1 MKKIVNPT
9 MHEGYGAAPVRGFCK
24 IEFENGKL
32 SICGVI
38 GPTRNGN
45 CKGSCGQC
53 QDEIREGKPA
63 EGWTDEMIRKFCD
76 IWDAWHLND
85 MRPYCEHQKQL
96 GWDKLAVKAVNLYN
110 YTLTRDA
117 VIEKKAAEECALKA
131 LKKGE
136 TFTPTPEQS
145 KFASLPYSV
154 QLPEEISGEDAA
166 YYKPEKPIYNGDKGP
181 AEVKKLGW
189 LRPEE
194 HPDGLLCRPCPVC
207 GYKYGSAWKK
217 EEVPQDVINWLFN
230 LPDTTVRPAWV

>member
-9 MHEGYGAAPVRGFCK
+9 MHKCYGAAPVRGFCE

-45 CKGSCGQC
+45 CNGPAGQC
-53 QDEIREGKPA
+53 SDEIRKGKPA

-117 VIEKKAAEECALKA
+117 VIEKNAAKECALKA
-131 LKKGE
+131 LEKGE

-166 YYKPEKPIYNGDKGP
+166 YYKPKKPIYNGDEGP
-181 AEVKKLGW
+181 VEVKTLGW

-207 GYKYGSAWKK
+207 GYKYGSAWKE